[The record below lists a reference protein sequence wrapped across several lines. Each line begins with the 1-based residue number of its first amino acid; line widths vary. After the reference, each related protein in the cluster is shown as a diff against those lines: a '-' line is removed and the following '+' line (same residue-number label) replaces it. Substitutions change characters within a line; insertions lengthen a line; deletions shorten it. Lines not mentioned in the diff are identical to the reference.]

1 MLFAAVHESV
11 IGTKLTIA
19 ALQQFGRYWTN
30 NGQREAPGL
39 NGSAANDPKRASV
52 PNDKIYITVMG
63 QIDFC
68 FILCNDNPVRALNP
82 ELELSVCL

>member
-39 NGSAANDPKRASV
+39 NGSAANDPMGT
-52 PNDKIYITVMG
+52 TVFA
-63 QIDFC
+63 IIAKP
-68 FILCNDNPVRALNP
+68 ILQGTCPMSCDTP
-82 ELELSVCL
+82 

>member
-1 MLFAAVHESV
+1 MSAFDQS
-11 IGTKLTIA
+11 
-19 ALQQFGRYWTN
+19 
-30 NGQREAPGL
+30 GQSWILARDGL
-39 NGSAANDPKRASV
+39 SAFDPKRASV

-68 FILCNDNPVRALNP
+68 FILCNDNPVWALNP